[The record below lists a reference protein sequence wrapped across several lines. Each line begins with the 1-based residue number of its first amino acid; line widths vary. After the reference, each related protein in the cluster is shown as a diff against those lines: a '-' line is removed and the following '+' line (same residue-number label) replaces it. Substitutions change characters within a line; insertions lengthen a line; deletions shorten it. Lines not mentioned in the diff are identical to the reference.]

1 MSNPFFSLK
10 EFGMS
15 KKSILAAIFLILIGI
30 LFGAILVSSFRSGM
44 PVELGFAGDPQV
56 KLGAPSQIKNPDY
69 DPKAL
74 SRAFIQVSKAVT
86 PTVVSITVTTKAK
99 GGKSGGGDMNDFFH
113 FFGPDLKI
121 PDQEPQQGSG
131 SGVIIS
137 HDGYILTNNHVV
149 EDADER
155 YVDVVFNDN
164 KHELKA
170 KIIGTD
176 PTTDL
181 AVIKVDGK
189 ELPAA
194 TFGNSDE
201 LEIGEWVVAIGNPL
215 CLQGTVTAGIVS
227 ATGRNIGII
236 RDAKNYGRANFIQTD
251 PAINPGNSGG
261 PLVNL
266 KGEVVGINAAIATT
280 NARYQGY
287 GFAIPINLA
296 QSVAEDIIKHGKVS
310 RGYIGVEIGQVD
322 ETLAKAIG
330 LENAGGV
337 IVQNI
342 VAGGAAEKAGL
353 AKGDVILSVDGKP
366 TNAPNE
372 LQSHVAQKHPGDKVT
387 LKVFREGKTSEKIV
401 TLRARNDETVAA
413 KNDDQDSE
421 EKENDHKSYAKSMAF
436 DNLGISVRPIASD
449 EKKEFAVERG
459 VVVSDVKRFSEAYN
473 RSLTKGDVILEAD
486 KREIGTPKD
495 LKAAIDRHKPGD
507 ALLLRVKRGNGQTA
521 FIAVQIPKS

>member
-1 MSNPFFSLK
+1 
-10 EFGMS
+10 MS
-15 KKSILAAIFLILIGI
+15 KKSILAAIFLIFIGI
-30 LFGAILVSSFRSGM
+30 VFGAVLVSSFKSGM

-69 DPKAL
+69 DPRAL
-74 SRAFIQVSKAVT
+74 SRAFIEVSKAVT
-86 PTVVSITVTTKAK
+86 PEVVSITVTTKAK
-99 GGKSGGGDMNDFFH
+99 GGKSGDMNDFFH
-113 FFGPDLKI
+113 FFGPDLKV

-137 HDGYILTNNHVV
+137 PDGYILTNNHVV

-155 YVDVVFNDN
+155 YVDVVFNNN

-181 AVIKVDGK
+181 AVIKVDAK

-194 TFGNSDE
+194 AFGNSDD
-201 LEIGEWVVAIGNPL
+201 LEIGEWVIAIGNPL
-215 CLQGTVTAGIVS
+215 GLQGTVTAGIIS

-236 RDAKNYGRANFIQTD
+236 RDEKNYGIENFIQTD
-251 PAINPGNSGG
+251 AAINPGNSGG

-266 KGEVVGINAAIATT
+266 KGEVIGINAAIATT
-280 NARYQGY
+280 NARYQWY

-296 QSVAEDIIKHGKVS
+296 RSVAEDIIKHGKVS

-330 LENAGGV
+330 LDNAGGV
-337 IVQNI
+337 IIQNI
-342 VAGGAAEKAGL
+342 VEGGAAESAGL
-353 AKGDVILSVDGKP
+353 AKGDVILSVDGKA

-372 LQSHVAQKHPGDKVT
+372 LQTYVAEKHPGDKVT
-387 LKVFREGKTSEKIV
+387 LKVFRDGKTTEKVV
-401 TLRARNDETVAA
+401 TLRARKDENVAVKNDE
-413 KNDDQDSE
+413 QDPE
-421 EKENDHKSYAKSMAF
+421 DKESDHESYAKSMTF

-449 EKKEFAVERG
+449 EKKELAVDRG

-473 RSLTKGDVILEAD
+473 RLLTKGDVILEAD
-486 KREIGTPKD
+486 KREISTPKD
-495 LKAAIDRHKPGD
+495 LKAVIEKHKPGD

-521 FIAVQIPKS
+521 FIAVQIPNS